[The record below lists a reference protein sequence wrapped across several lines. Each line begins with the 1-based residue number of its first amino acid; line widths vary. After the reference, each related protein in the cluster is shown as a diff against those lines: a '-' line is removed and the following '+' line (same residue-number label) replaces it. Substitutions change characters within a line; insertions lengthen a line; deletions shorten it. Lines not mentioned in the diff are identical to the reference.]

1 MSTLSE
7 VAAHAGVT
15 SATVSNVL
23 RNRGRVGEE
32 TRKRVLDAVAVLGYR
47 PHLAARAL
55 AEGRAPTIALMVSSI
70 ANPFYPEFALAVE
83 RAARASGHFVIVCNT
98 NQDPLAG
105 RKYLEQ
111 IAGTLSEGVLVM
123 NANLDF
129 ADLHKTEARGTPV
142 VLCMWERP
150 LDPPGLPCVAVDFR
164 RAGEL
169 AARHLLE
176 LGHRQIVAIVGSKR
190 AGIHAARY
198 EGFADALREAGVKL
212 QRARVRHA
220 PDTIEGGYAAAR
232 DLLEAHPHATAIFAT
247 NDLPALGSINA
258 AFDLG
263 RDVPTDLSVIG
274 ITDIQLAQQSRP
286 PLTTVAVP
294 TVEAAELAVSLLRKL
309 VERPGDGRNTARND
323 IRDEACSDAR
333 SDTRSG
339 ARHGAQRAASEAP
352 RVCVASEPQLVVR
365 GSTCAPR
372 GASKSNKKQR
382 RG

>member
-1 MSTLSE
+1 MPQMVPRLRAGSKFQEIVPNSEYFMATLSE
-7 VAAHAGVT
+7 VARRAGCT
-15 SATVSNVL
+15 PATVSNVL
-23 RNRGRVGEE
+23 RNRGRVGAQ
-32 TRKRVLDAVAVLGYR
+32 TRQRVLDAVEALGYQ

-83 RAARASGHFVIVCNT
+83 GGARSSGHFLIICNT
-98 NQDPLAG
+98 NEDPLAG
-105 RKYLEQ
+105 RAYLEQ

-129 ADLHKTEARGTPV
+129 ADLHKTEARGAPV

-150 LDPPGLPCVAVDFR
+150 YDPPGLPCVAVDFR

-169 AARHLLE
+169 AARHLLD

-198 EGFADALREAGVKL
+198 EGFVDALRDAGVKL
-212 QRARVRHA
+212 PRTCVRHA

-232 DLLEAHPHATAIFAT
+232 DLLEAHPHTPAIFAT

-263 RDVPTDLSVIG
+263 RDVPTDLSVVG

-286 PLTTVAVP
+286 PLTTVAV
-294 TVEAAELAVSLLRKL
+294 
-309 VERPGDGRNTARND
+309 
-323 IRDEACSDAR
+323 
-333 SDTRSG
+333 
-339 ARHGAQRAASEAP
+339 
-352 RVCVASEPQLVVR
+352 
-365 GSTCAPR
+365 
-372 GASKSNKKQR
+372 
-382 RG
+382 

>member
-7 VAAHAGVT
+7 VAQRAGVT
-15 SATVSNVL
+15 PATVSNVL
-23 RNRGRVGEE
+23 RQRGRVGDE
-32 TRKRVLDAVAVLGYR
+32 TRQRVLEAVQALGYR

-83 RAARASGHFVIVCNT
+83 RAACDSGHFVIICNT

-105 RKYLEQ
+105 RAYLDQ

-129 ADLHKTEARGTPV
+129 SDLHQTEARGTPV

-150 LDPPGLPCVAVDFR
+150 HDPPGLPCVAVDFR

-169 AARHLLE
+169 AAEHLLE
-176 LGHRQIVAIVGSKR
+176 LGHRRVAAIVGSK
-190 AGIHAARY
+190 ASGIHAARY
-198 EGFADALREAGVKL
+198 EGFVDALRAAGVKVP
-212 QRARVRHA
+212 RARVRHA

-232 DLLEAHPHATAIFAT
+232 DLLQADPALTAIFST
-247 NDLPALGSINA
+247 NDLPALGSIHA

-263 RDVPTDLSVIG
+263 RDVPADLSVVG
-274 ITDIQLAQQSRP
+274 ITDIQLARQARP

-294 TVEAAELAVSLLRKL
+294 TVEAAELAVSLLREL
-309 VERPGDGRNTARND
+309 
-323 IRDEACSDAR
+323 IEASPR
-333 SDTRSG
+333 E
-339 ARHGAQRAASEAP
+339 RAAAKAAP
-352 RVCVASEPQLVVR
+352 RVCVASEPKLVVR
-365 GSTCAPR
+365 GSTRKPQGMR
-372 GASKSNKKQR
+372 G
-382 RG
+382 